1 MKTWNFGNL
10 MVRTILFC
18 AFFTFSALPLAAQL
32 LIMGSMTHEKTA
44 AVGESYD
51 GVIEIQ
57 NNGDKPSEAKIYQT
71 DYLFYADGR
80 VLYGDPGKT
89 PRSNAAWI
97 TFTPKRL
104 TVPPHD
110 KAMVHYTVKIPS
122 DTSLTGTYWS
132 IFMVEGV
139 PEESPESSSG
149 KTKITMGVRQV
160 FRYGIQVVTHI
171 GDTGTR
177 SLQFLNTKL
186 VKQDSKQYFI
196 IEAENTGERWLR
208 SAIWVELYDKNG
220 NYFGKYEGDRLRL
233 YPGTSVRYTLDLTSV
248 PNGMYKALVVID
260 CGGSDIFG
268 ANFNLVLK

>member
-1 MKTWNFGNL
+1 
-10 MVRTILFC
+10 MVRTVFLCVLFI
-18 AFFTFSALPLAAQL
+18 FSAVPLAAQL
-32 LIMGSMTHEKTA
+32 LIVGSMTHEKAA
-44 AVGESYD
+44 AVGESYE

-57 NNGDKPSEAKIYQT
+57 NTSDKPAEAKVYQT

-80 VLYGDPGKT
+80 VLYGDPGKI

-104 TVPPHD
+104 TIPPHD
-110 KAMVHYTVKIPS
+110 KEMVHYTVKVP
-122 DTSLTGTYWS
+122 DDKTLVGTYWS

-139 PEESPESSSG
+139 PEESPESSTG
-149 KTKITMGVRQV
+149 KKKITMGVRQV

-177 SLQFLNTKL
+177 SLKFLSTKL
-186 VKQDSKQYFI
+186 VKRESKQSLI

-208 SAIWVELYDKNG
+208 SAIWAELYDKNG

-233 YPGTSVRYTLDLTSV
+233 YPGTSVRYTIDLTSV
-248 PNGMYKALVVID
+248 PNGTYKALVVVD
-260 CGGSDIFG
+260 CGGSNIFG